1 MTGRIDLRYQALID
15 AVRAKI
21 QTKISGTECAPG
33 ALAQIDLTFATSVS
47 CSRRQIVCGVHPAHN
62 LFLE

>member
-1 MTGRIDLRYQALID
+1 MTGRIDLRFQALID

-21 QTKISGTECAPG
+21 QTKISGTERASG
-33 ALAQIDLTFATSVS
+33 ALAQIDSAFAISVS
-47 CSRRQIVCGVHPAHN
+47 CSRRQIVCGVHSAHN